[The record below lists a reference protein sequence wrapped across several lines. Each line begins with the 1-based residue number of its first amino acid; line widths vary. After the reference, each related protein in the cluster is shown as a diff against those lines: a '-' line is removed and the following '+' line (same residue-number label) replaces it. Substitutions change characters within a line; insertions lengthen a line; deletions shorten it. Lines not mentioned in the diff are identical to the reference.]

1 MIYLA
6 LNDFKDKTDNNR
18 LFNKGDVYHC
28 ENQQRIDEL
37 KGKGYLT
44 FVHEKMTEKDIISTL
59 SDVNIIV
66 EDDKTK
72 NEILDSLK

>member
-1 MIYLA
+1 
-6 LNDFKDKTDNNR
+6 
-18 LFNKGDVYHC
+18 
-28 ENQQRIDEL
+28 
-37 KGKGYLT
+37 
-44 FVHEKMTEKDIISTL
+44 MTKKDIISTL

>member
-6 LNDFKDKTDNNR
+6 LNDLKDKTDNNR

-37 KGKGYLT
+37 KKKGYLT
-44 FVHEKMTEKDIISTL
+44 FVHEKMTKKDII
-59 SDVNIIV
+59 
-66 EDDKTK
+66 
-72 NEILDSLK
+72 

>member
-18 LFNKGDVYHC
+18 LFNKGDVYRC

-37 KGKGYLT
+37 KEKGYLT
-44 FVHEKMTEKDIISTL
+44 LVHEKMTKKDIISTL

>member
-1 MIYLA
+1 
-6 LNDFKDKTDNNR
+6 
-18 LFNKGDVYHC
+18 
-28 ENQQRIDEL
+28 NQQRIDEL
-37 KGKGYLT
+37 KKKGYLT
-44 FVHEKMTEKDIISTL
+44 FVHEKMTKKDIISTL

>member
-37 KGKGYLT
+37 KKR
-44 FVHEKMTEKDIISTL
+44 DI
-59 SDVNIIV
+59 
-66 EDDKTK
+66 
-72 NEILDSLK
+72 